1 MYNNIGKKIKALAKI
16 LCIVIAVFW
25 IVIGFVLIFGRY
37 SSPFVRLIGFLTA
50 IVGPFF
56 AWVSSFLLYGY
67 GVLIEQNAEIKRAIK
82 RLTKGSREKEET
94 EKKIREEEEEKEK
107 EKMLFM
113 KTIMEEKDIDNE
125 ETSFYNPMSE
135 E

>member
-1 MYNNIGKKIKALAKI
+1 MYSNIGKKIKALAKI
-16 LCIVIAVFW
+16 ICIIIAVFW
-25 IVIGFVLIFGRY
+25 VVVGFVLIFGKY
-37 SSPFVRLIGFLTA
+37 STPFVRLIGFLTA

-67 GVLIEQNAEIKRAIK
+67 GELIEQNAEIKKEIK
-82 RLTKGSREKEET
+82 RLTKGNREKEET
-94 EKKIREEEEEKEK
+94 EKKKREEEKEK

-125 ETSFYNPMSE
+125 ETSFYNPIDE